1 MDGKKVKLAIA
12 PIAWTNDD
20 MPDLGAEN
28 TFAQCV
34 SEMALSGFKGCE
46 VGNKYPKDP
55 VVLKRALDMRGL
67 RICNQWFS
75 SFVLTQPMEEVEK
88 AFVAQCEFLRAMGA
102 DCIGASEQ
110 SYSIQGKKDVPVFGN
125 KYIMNDGEWKKFAD
139 GMNRL
144 GAIAKSMGLKLVYH
158 HHMGTVVQTA
168 EEVDRMME
176 MTDPE
181 VFGLLFDSGHLAY
194 CGEDPLAVLKKHVK
208 RVRHVHLKDIRPDVV
223 AEVKAKGKSFLDGV
237 RMGAFTVPG
246 DGAIDFAPIFAEL
259 DKVGYEGWMVVEAEQ
274 DPAKAD
280 PLEYALKA
288 RAYIR
293 DKAGI

>member
-67 RICNQWFS
+67 KICNQWFS

-181 VFGLLFDSGHLAY
+181 VFGLLFDRHIFVYNTYTALTRHSDCEFTLSNGIHRRTQKRYIERYIVAQLGRQIY
-194 CGEDPLAVLKKHVK
+194 LIRQNLRKLRNQQYVVK
-208 RVRHVHLKDIRPDVV
+208 
-223 AEVKAKGKSFLDGV
+223 SQTF
-237 RMGAFTVPG
+237 FY
-246 DGAIDFAPIFAEL
+246 DFSH
-259 DKVGYEGWMVVEAEQ
+259 
-274 DPAKAD
+274 
-280 PLEYALKA
+280 
-288 RAYIR
+288 
-293 DKAGI
+293 